1 MKNELSSAIMERV
14 VVEKLLEAELVD
26 EVSANIYLCSIDAEI
41 DEHVEKMTESCGR
54 RYVIAYIDKIFR
66 ESELERDI
74 KWRSVV

>member
-14 VVEKLLEAELVD
+14 ITEKLLEAGLVD
-26 EVSANIYLCSIDAEI
+26 ENTANIYLCSVDVEI
-41 DEHVEKMTESCGR
+41 DEHVERITAIFGHDYAIS
-54 RYVIAYIDKIFR
+54 YIDKIFR

>member
-14 VVEKLLEAELVD
+14 ITEKLLEAGLVD
-26 EVSANIYLCSIDAEI
+26 EDTANIYLCSVDAEI
-41 DEHVEKMTESCGR
+41 DEHVERMTESCGH
-54 RYVIAYIDKIFR
+54 ICTISYIDKIFR

>member
-14 VVEKLLEAELVD
+14 ITEKLLEAGLVD
-26 EVSANIYLCSIDAEI
+26 EDTANIFLCSIDVEI
-41 DEHVEKMTESCGR
+41 DEHVDRMTAIYGHDCAMS
-54 RYVIAYIDKIFR
+54 YVDKIFR